1 MGIASYLSATT
12 TCSPSGLIKRPSKRN
27 YFPRLKRRRWTST
40 ASTSSDYS
48 ELEEKAVLVFKEEE
62 FEVIGTMSSDP
73 EKNKQSIMLNRECEL
88 SGGVLAS
95 QLVTL
100 GTGPSPSS

>member
-1 MGIASYLSATT
+1 MGELTHYIHTLSFFFV
-12 TCSPSGLIKRPSKRN
+12 GLIKRPSSKRN
-27 YFPRLKRRRWTST
+27 SFPRLKSRRWTST
-40 ASTSSDYS
+40 ASSSSDYS
-48 ELEEKAVLVFKEEE
+48 ELEEKTEEKLEVLD
-62 FEVIGTMSSDP
+62 TMSSDP

-88 SGGVLAS
+88 SGGVMAS

>member
-1 MGIASYLSATT
+1 
-12 TCSPSGLIKRPSKRN
+12 LIKRPSKRN

-48 ELEEKAVLVFKEEE
+48 ELEEKAEE

-88 SGGVLAS
+88 SGGVMAS

>member
-48 ELEEKAVLVFKEEE
+48 ELEEKAEE